1 MTIFLNVHM
10 LVCVTLIHGTE
21 KKYAQAADTPQD
33 ADGKTPK
40 CGGPTPP
47 NSINNHNPKFLL
59 TMDYGSY
66 ITQWNQTNLCTGLAV
81 KVTFPHRQLQKR
93 PVDKIDKRCLFVN
106 KPFLCCR

>member
-40 CGGPTPP
+40 RGGPTPP
-47 NSINNHNPKFLL
+47 DSINDHNPQLLL
-59 TMDYGSY
+59 TMDY
-66 ITQWNQTNLCTGLAV
+66 
-81 KVTFPHRQLQKR
+81 
-93 PVDKIDKRCLFVN
+93 
-106 KPFLCCR
+106 KPIISHNGIKQIYVPDWLLK